1 MLSAWLRIR
10 YPNVCSMA
18 LASSAPIKMANG
30 YLKFVGSPPYYET
43 VTNTLKHY
51 GEQCPD
57 ITRRAFS
64 EILELSSRGEEGFK
78 LISKLFSLCKPL
90 TTADMEQFILWIQT
104 SFGTLAQLN
113 YPYPSNFLAPLPA
126 YPAKVACDILMNSS
140 SPVHAIIEISN
151 LLYNGTQAPISC
163 FDIYSEF
170 TGCANKVGCLSGFDG
185 MAWDF
190 QQCSGINILA
200 NTNNKTDMFPPKKWI
215 FGDIEAHC
223 KSTWGVTPDPE
234 WMKIFTGG
242 EPLLVFSLP
251 FFLVQ

>member
-78 LISKLFSLCKPL
+78 LISKY
-90 TTADMEQFILWIQT
+90 
-104 SFGTLAQLN
+104 GTV
-113 YPYPSNFLAPLPA
+113 YFM
-126 YPAKVACDILMNSS
+126 DT
-140 SPVHAIIEISN
+140 N
-151 LLYNGTQAPISC
+151 LIRNPCST
-163 FDIYSEF
+163 
-170 TGCANKVGCLSGFDG
+170 KLSV
-185 MAWDF
+185 
-190 QQCSGINILA
+190 S
-200 NTNNKTDMFPPKKWI
+200 
-215 FGDIEAHC
+215 
-223 KSTWGVTPDPE
+223 
-234 WMKIFTGG
+234 
-242 EPLLVFSLP
+242 
-251 FFLVQ
+251 